1 MGIKD
6 VAGISRP
13 GVFERIGLPGA
24 EGTSESGQSKTYVTP
39 QRGTA
44 ASVTFRA
51 SGPDATSAPEYRG
64 PNVSSPHTQEWAAQQ
79 SGAITP
85 PSAPMWPSAAPMRSK
100 GRR

>member
-1 MGIKD
+1 MGIRD

-13 GVFERIGLPGA
+13 GAFESIQLPGVDA
-24 EGTSESGQSKTYVTP
+24 RVTP

-51 SGPDATSAPEYRG
+51 TGAGATSAPEYRG
-64 PNVSSPHTQEWAAQQ
+64 PNVSSPHTQEYVAQ
-79 SGAITP
+79 SAGAVTP

>member
-13 GVFERIGLPGA
+13 GVFESIQLPGVDA
-24 EGTSESGQSKTYVTP
+24 RVAP

-51 SGPDATSAPEYRG
+51 TGAGATSAPEYRG

-85 PSAPMWPSAAPMRSK
+85 PSAPMWPSAAPVRR

>member
-1 MGIKD
+1 MGIRD

-13 GVFERIGLPGA
+13 GVFETISLPNVNA
-24 EGTSESGQSKTYVTP
+24 SVAP

-51 SGPDATSAPEYRG
+51 TGAGATSAPEYRG
-64 PNVSSPHTQEWAAQQ
+64 PNVSSPHTQEYVAQ
-79 SGAITP
+79 SAGAVTP
-85 PSAPMWPSAAPMRSK
+85 PSAPMWPSAAPVRR

>member
-1 MGIKD
+1 MGIRD

-13 GVFERIGLPGA
+13 GVFESIQLPGVDA
-24 EGTSESGQSKTYVTP
+24 RVTP

-51 SGPDATSAPEYRG
+51 TGAGATSAPEYRG

>member
-1 MGIKD
+1 MPIRD

-13 GVFERIGLPGA
+13 GAFESIQLPGVDA
-24 EGTSESGQSKTYVTP
+24 RVTP

-51 SGPDATSAPEYRG
+51 TGAGATSAPEYRG